1 MLLPRM
7 LSGGTVMFWQISS
20 LGSNISLICHAQ
32 RSVTFSTVMLNVNV
46 SPWVMVV
53 VWGIIL
59 RSVVVVEE
67 YALNVGFMR
76 MRSEIRINIPLLI
89 ISFLLIIVI
98 FISPSLMGLLS

>member
-1 MLLPRM
+1 
-7 LSGGTVMFWQISS
+7 
-20 LGSNISLICHAQ
+20 
-32 RSVTFSTVMLNVNV
+32 MLNVNV

-67 YALNVGFMR
+67 YTLNVGFMK

-98 FISPSLMGLLS
+98 FISPSFNGLLS

>member
-1 MLLPRM
+1 
-7 LSGGTVMFWQISS
+7 
-20 LGSNISLICHAQ
+20 
-32 RSVTFSTVMLNVNV
+32 MLNVNV

-67 YALNVGFMR
+67 CALNVGFMK
-76 MRSEIRINIPLLI
+76 MKSKIRINIPLLI

-98 FISPSLMGLLS
+98 FISPSF